1 MIFKKP
7 TGSRLTSYLA
17 VPAVALG
24 LALGSAAVAGAEPI
38 SENTIKSE
46 CKAAGGTYGTTAPS
60 GPKGRGSRL
69 STCTFKDINGE
80 TSTDNY
86 YDGHWTGTTSG
97 PPK

>member
-1 MIFKKP
+1 MIPKKP
-7 TGSRLTSYLA
+7 TGRRLTGYLA
-17 VPAVALG
+17 GSALAVG
-24 LALGSAAVAGAEPI
+24 LALGSAAVADAEPI

-60 GPKGRGSRL
+60 GPKGRGSRF

-86 YDGHWTGTTSG
+86 YDGHWTGTTDG